1 MRKFNK
7 FTANFKTLFFCTL
20 GSVIYAAAVS
30 LFLDPNGIVPG
41 GFTGIAMILGR
52 FLPLQTGTLSLI
64 LNIPLLAVGIF
75 IFGAK
80 FLATTVYSVAL
91 SSVFMNLLLPFGPLT
106 DDILLASLAGGA
118 LMAAGLELVLLQ
130 GATTGGTDVIVKI
143 IRKYFR
149 GISAGKLFII
159 TDGMIVLLSI
169 FVFKNIDSG
178 LYAAICIIVSSSLM
192 DMMLYGRDQAKLII
206 IISDRQEEI
215 TERLMGE
222 LDVGATLLEG
232 RGAYSGSGKQVVL
245 CVVKK
250 WLLGRA
256 LKIIKSVDNRSFSII
271 STASEVFGEGYKAH
285 DGETL

>member
-130 GATTGGTDVIVKI
+130 GATTGGADVIVKI

>member
-245 CVVKK
+245 CVEK